1 MTEKICNLRTNNP
14 LCSLHVPKQVCMAYF
29 KFYLFSGFPTYRVM
43 QCDLEVA
50 AFQALC

>member
-1 MTEKICNLRTNNP
+1 MAAKICSLRSNNP
-14 LCSLHVPKQVCMAYF
+14 PCSLDVPKQVCMAHF
-29 KFYLFSGFPTYRVM
+29 KFYLSSGFPTYRVM